1 MADTTST
8 TVTAPKPAHKRILH
22 NLRNISRDEIK
33 ELLLY
38 FAVTLSLFLVGHF
51 HFSFA
56 WIIMILMVFVS
67 WEYQMD
73 EKNKRRDRMEK
84 ALKSSF
90 IDKIENLPSWV
101 YFPEKEQAE
110 WVNSIIDQM
119 WPYVDGM
126 VYKILKETV
135 EPEMQKNMPKA
146 LNTLYFETIDL
157 GNKPP
162 YVANVKSYPSKEERK
177 SEFIFDMDIVYNG
190 DATIK
195 LAVKKVK
202 LGLSN
207 IELRGVLRVIFN
219 PLVAEYNPV
228 GGVTVFFL
236 NRPKL
241 KFDLT
246 NLLNVLDLP
255 GLKSSLRR
263 ITDDVIASFVV
274 LPNRVAVP
282 LAAGVDA
289 SDLQYPIPE
298 GVLRVKVVEAK
309 DLIAKDIGFVK
320 KGKSDPYAIIR
331 IGAQSFRTKMIS
343 NDLNPEWNETF
354 EAFVDNS
361 EGQELEAVIYD
372 EDTSSKDSKI
382 GRLDTEIVSTVETG
396 YQDLWLPL
404 EGVKQGRVHLQLNW
418 FPLSANA
425 SDLEPPQGGGL
436 SVAALIVK
444 PISADALPLTSGQK
458 EALRSVYCEIT
469 VGKTTLQTFQ
479 CYGEKTEWK
488 QALRFLVSDP
498 GGQEAE
504 VKVIEAKGTKT
515 LGKMSFDIR
524 KLLSKDGLT
533 VEETFPL
540 KESGEKSTLTCRFTL
555 RVLNTP
561 DVNPSEPETRSKA
574 EVDAGLTK
582 PEIPLAHSTPIPKL
596 VINGVNPEEQA
607 EAGEEHDKDSDA
619 GSVYDGSIYGSESQ
633 RTDSNDDLTNKG
645 QLDLHL
651 KYSHL
656 KNCLSV
662 TVKSVRELV
671 SRDSPGKTNPL
682 VRLYLLPDRSKRSR
696 RVTRV
701 MKGTLNCVFNETFEY
716 MIGLDQLGTMKID
729 VAVKSDRGFAIGRV
743 RHRLIGLAVVDLSGK
758 HLTEGC
764 DVSCELRKFSLTF

>member
-207 IELRGVLRVIFN
+207 IELRGVLRVIFK

-425 SDLEPPQGGGL
+425 SDLEPPQGKGL

-515 LGKMSFDIR
+515 LGEMSFDIR

-561 DVNPSEPETRSKA
+561 DVNPSEPETR
-574 EVDAGLTK
+574 
-582 PEIPLAHSTPIPKL
+582 
-596 VINGVNPEEQA
+596 
-607 EAGEEHDKDSDA
+607 
-619 GSVYDGSIYGSESQ
+619 
-633 RTDSNDDLTNKG
+633 
-645 QLDLHL
+645 
-651 KYSHL
+651 
-656 KNCLSV
+656 
-662 TVKSVRELV
+662 
-671 SRDSPGKTNPL
+671 
-682 VRLYLLPDRSKRSR
+682 
-696 RVTRV
+696 
-701 MKGTLNCVFNETFEY
+701 
-716 MIGLDQLGTMKID
+716 
-729 VAVKSDRGFAIGRV
+729 
-743 RHRLIGLAVVDLSGK
+743 
-758 HLTEGC
+758 
-764 DVSCELRKFSLTF
+764 

>member
-1 MADTTST
+1 
-8 TVTAPKPAHKRILH
+8 
-22 NLRNISRDEIK
+22 
-33 ELLLY
+33 
-38 FAVTLSLFLVGHF
+38 
-51 HFSFA
+51 
-56 WIIMILMVFVS
+56 MILMVFVS

-207 IELRGVLRVIFN
+207 IELRGVLRVIFK

-425 SDLEPPQGGGL
+425 SDLEPPQGKGL

-488 QALRFLVSDP
+488 QGLRFLVGDP

-561 DVNPSEPETRSKA
+561 DVNPSEPETR
-574 EVDAGLTK
+574 
-582 PEIPLAHSTPIPKL
+582 
-596 VINGVNPEEQA
+596 
-607 EAGEEHDKDSDA
+607 
-619 GSVYDGSIYGSESQ
+619 
-633 RTDSNDDLTNKG
+633 
-645 QLDLHL
+645 
-651 KYSHL
+651 
-656 KNCLSV
+656 
-662 TVKSVRELV
+662 
-671 SRDSPGKTNPL
+671 
-682 VRLYLLPDRSKRSR
+682 
-696 RVTRV
+696 
-701 MKGTLNCVFNETFEY
+701 
-716 MIGLDQLGTMKID
+716 
-729 VAVKSDRGFAIGRV
+729 
-743 RHRLIGLAVVDLSGK
+743 
-758 HLTEGC
+758 
-764 DVSCELRKFSLTF
+764 

>member
-8 TVTAPKPAHKRILH
+8 TVTAPKPVHKRILH

-162 YVANVKSYPSKEERK
+162 YVANVKSYPGKEERK

-207 IELRGVLRVIFN
+207 IELRGVLRVIFK

-425 SDLEPPQGGGL
+425 SDLEPPQGKGL

-515 LGKMSFDIR
+515 LGEMSFDIR

-561 DVNPSEPETRSKA
+561 DVNPSEPETR
-574 EVDAGLTK
+574 
-582 PEIPLAHSTPIPKL
+582 
-596 VINGVNPEEQA
+596 
-607 EAGEEHDKDSDA
+607 
-619 GSVYDGSIYGSESQ
+619 
-633 RTDSNDDLTNKG
+633 
-645 QLDLHL
+645 
-651 KYSHL
+651 
-656 KNCLSV
+656 
-662 TVKSVRELV
+662 
-671 SRDSPGKTNPL
+671 
-682 VRLYLLPDRSKRSR
+682 
-696 RVTRV
+696 
-701 MKGTLNCVFNETFEY
+701 
-716 MIGLDQLGTMKID
+716 
-729 VAVKSDRGFAIGRV
+729 
-743 RHRLIGLAVVDLSGK
+743 
-758 HLTEGC
+758 
-764 DVSCELRKFSLTF
+764 

>member
-1 MADTTST
+1 MADTATAT
-8 TVTAPKPAHKRILH
+8 TTTPKPAYKRIWY
-22 NLRNISRDEIK
+22 NLQHISRDQGK

-38 FAVTLSLFLVGHF
+38 FAVTLSLWLVGHF

-56 WIIMILMVFVS
+56 WIIMILMIFVS
-67 WEYQMD
+67 WEFQMD
-73 EKNKRRDRMEK
+73 KKKKRRERMEK
-84 ALKSSF
+84 AVKSSF

-110 WVNSIIDQM
+110 WINRIIDQM
-119 WPYVDGM
+119 WPYVGEM
-126 VYKILKETV
+126 VYKILKENV

-162 YVANVKSYPSKEERK
+162 YVANVTSYASKDEHKR
-177 SEFIFDMDIVYNG
+177 SEFIFDMDLCYNG

-207 IELRGVLRVIFN
+207 IELRGILRVIFK

-274 LPNRVAVP
+274 LPNRIAVP

-309 DLIAKDIGFVK
+309 NLIAKDVGLVK

-331 IGAQSFRTKMIS
+331 VGAQSFRTKVID
-343 NDLNPEWNETF
+343 NNLNPEWNETF
-354 EAFVDNS
+354 EAFVDNC
-361 EGQELEAVIYD
+361 EGQQLEAVIYD

-382 GRLDTEIVSTVETG
+382 GTLDTDIASTVETG
-396 YQDLWLPL
+396 YRDLWLPL
-404 EGVKQGRVHLQLNW
+404 EGVKQGRVHLQLTW
-418 FPLSANA
+418 FRLSSSP
-425 SDLEPPQGGGL
+425 SDLASPPEKGL

-444 PISADALPLTSGQK
+444 PISASALPLTSGQK
-458 EALRSVYCEIT
+458 EALRSVYCDIT

-479 CYGEKTEWK
+479 CSGEKTEWK
-488 QALRFLVSDP
+488 HALRFLVGDP
-498 GGQEAE
+498 EGQEAE
-504 VKVIEAKGTKT
+504 VKVIEAKGTKL
-515 LGKMSFDIR
+515 LGRMSFNIR
-524 KLLSKDGLT
+524 SLLNKQDLT
-533 VEETFPL
+533 VEEVYPL
-540 KESGEKSTLTCRFTL
+540 EKSGEKSTLTCRFTL
-555 RVLNTP
+555 RILK
-561 DVNPSEPETRSKA
+561 PSETGTR
-574 EVDAGLTK
+574 
-582 PEIPLAHSTPIPKL
+582 
-596 VINGVNPEEQA
+596 
-607 EAGEEHDKDSDA
+607 
-619 GSVYDGSIYGSESQ
+619 
-633 RTDSNDDLTNKG
+633 
-645 QLDLHL
+645 
-651 KYSHL
+651 
-656 KNCLSV
+656 
-662 TVKSVRELV
+662 
-671 SRDSPGKTNPL
+671 
-682 VRLYLLPDRSKRSR
+682 
-696 RVTRV
+696 
-701 MKGTLNCVFNETFEY
+701 
-716 MIGLDQLGTMKID
+716 
-729 VAVKSDRGFAIGRV
+729 
-743 RHRLIGLAVVDLSGK
+743 
-758 HLTEGC
+758 
-764 DVSCELRKFSLTF
+764 

>member
-1 MADTTST
+1 MADTATAT
-8 TVTAPKPAHKRILH
+8 TTTPKPAYKRIWY
-22 NLRNISRDEIK
+22 NLQHISRDQGK

-38 FAVTLSLFLVGHF
+38 FAVTLSLWLVGHF

-56 WIIMILMVFVS
+56 WIIMILMIFVS
-67 WEYQMD
+67 WEFQMD
-73 EKNKRRDRMEK
+73 KKKKRRERMEK
-84 ALKSSF
+84 AVKSSF

-110 WVNSIIDQM
+110 WINRIIDQM
-119 WPYVDGM
+119 WPYVGEM
-126 VYKILKETV
+126 VYKILKENV

-162 YVANVKSYPSKEERK
+162 YVANVTSYASKDEHKR
-177 SEFIFDMDIVYNG
+177 SEFIFDMDLCYNG

-207 IELRGVLRVIFN
+207 IELRGILRVIFK

-274 LPNRVAVP
+274 LPNRIAVP

-309 DLIAKDIGFVK
+309 NLIAKDVGLVK

-331 IGAQSFRTKMIS
+331 VGAQSFRTKVID
-343 NDLNPEWNETF
+343 NNLNPEWNETF
-354 EAFVDNS
+354 EAFVDNC
-361 EGQELEAVIYD
+361 EGQQLEAVIYD

-382 GRLDTEIVSTVETG
+382 GTLDTDIASTVETG
-396 YQDLWLPL
+396 YRDLWLPL
-404 EGVKQGRVHLQLNW
+404 EGVKQGRVHLQLTW
-418 FPLSANA
+418 FRLSSSP
-425 SDLEPPQGGGL
+425 SDLASPPEKDL

-444 PISADALPLTSGQK
+444 PISASALPLTSGQK

-479 CYGEKTEWK
+479 CSGEKTEWK
-488 QALRFLVSDP
+488 HALRFLVGDP
-498 GGQEAE
+498 EGQEAE
-504 VKVIEAKGTKT
+504 VKVIEAKGTKL
-515 LGKMSFDIR
+515 LGRMSFNIR
-524 KLLSKDGLT
+524 SLLNKQDLT
-533 VEETFPL
+533 VEEVYPL
-540 KESGEKSTLTCRFTL
+540 EKSGEKSTLTCRFTL
-555 RVLNTP
+555 RILK
-561 DVNPSEPETRSKA
+561 PSETGTR
-574 EVDAGLTK
+574 
-582 PEIPLAHSTPIPKL
+582 
-596 VINGVNPEEQA
+596 
-607 EAGEEHDKDSDA
+607 
-619 GSVYDGSIYGSESQ
+619 
-633 RTDSNDDLTNKG
+633 
-645 QLDLHL
+645 
-651 KYSHL
+651 
-656 KNCLSV
+656 
-662 TVKSVRELV
+662 
-671 SRDSPGKTNPL
+671 
-682 VRLYLLPDRSKRSR
+682 
-696 RVTRV
+696 
-701 MKGTLNCVFNETFEY
+701 
-716 MIGLDQLGTMKID
+716 
-729 VAVKSDRGFAIGRV
+729 
-743 RHRLIGLAVVDLSGK
+743 
-758 HLTEGC
+758 
-764 DVSCELRKFSLTF
+764 

>member
-207 IELRGVLRVIFN
+207 IELRGVLRVIFK

-425 SDLEPPQGGGL
+425 SDLEPPQGKGL

-561 DVNPSEPETRSKA
+561 DVNPSEPETR
-574 EVDAGLTK
+574 
-582 PEIPLAHSTPIPKL
+582 
-596 VINGVNPEEQA
+596 
-607 EAGEEHDKDSDA
+607 
-619 GSVYDGSIYGSESQ
+619 
-633 RTDSNDDLTNKG
+633 
-645 QLDLHL
+645 
-651 KYSHL
+651 
-656 KNCLSV
+656 
-662 TVKSVRELV
+662 
-671 SRDSPGKTNPL
+671 
-682 VRLYLLPDRSKRSR
+682 
-696 RVTRV
+696 
-701 MKGTLNCVFNETFEY
+701 
-716 MIGLDQLGTMKID
+716 
-729 VAVKSDRGFAIGRV
+729 
-743 RHRLIGLAVVDLSGK
+743 
-758 HLTEGC
+758 
-764 DVSCELRKFSLTF
+764 

>member
-8 TVTAPKPAHKRILH
+8 TVTAPKPVHKRILH

-101 YFPEKEQAE
+101 YYPEKEQAE

-207 IELRGVLRVIFN
+207 IELRGVLRVIFK

-515 LGKMSFDIR
+515 LGEMSFDIR

-561 DVNPSEPETRSKA
+561 DVNPSEPETR
-574 EVDAGLTK
+574 
-582 PEIPLAHSTPIPKL
+582 
-596 VINGVNPEEQA
+596 
-607 EAGEEHDKDSDA
+607 
-619 GSVYDGSIYGSESQ
+619 
-633 RTDSNDDLTNKG
+633 
-645 QLDLHL
+645 
-651 KYSHL
+651 
-656 KNCLSV
+656 
-662 TVKSVRELV
+662 
-671 SRDSPGKTNPL
+671 
-682 VRLYLLPDRSKRSR
+682 
-696 RVTRV
+696 
-701 MKGTLNCVFNETFEY
+701 
-716 MIGLDQLGTMKID
+716 
-729 VAVKSDRGFAIGRV
+729 
-743 RHRLIGLAVVDLSGK
+743 
-758 HLTEGC
+758 
-764 DVSCELRKFSLTF
+764 

>member
-207 IELRGVLRVIFN
+207 IELRGVLRVIFK

-282 LAAGVDA
+282 LATGVDA

-309 DLIAKDIGFVK
+309 NLIAKDIGFVK

-331 IGAQSFRTKMIS
+331 IGAQSFRTKVIS

-425 SDLEPPQGGGL
+425 SDLEPPQGEGL

-488 QALRFLVSDP
+488 QALRFFVGDP

-561 DVNPSEPETRSKA
+561 DVNPSEPETR
-574 EVDAGLTK
+574 
-582 PEIPLAHSTPIPKL
+582 
-596 VINGVNPEEQA
+596 
-607 EAGEEHDKDSDA
+607 
-619 GSVYDGSIYGSESQ
+619 
-633 RTDSNDDLTNKG
+633 
-645 QLDLHL
+645 
-651 KYSHL
+651 
-656 KNCLSV
+656 
-662 TVKSVRELV
+662 
-671 SRDSPGKTNPL
+671 
-682 VRLYLLPDRSKRSR
+682 
-696 RVTRV
+696 
-701 MKGTLNCVFNETFEY
+701 
-716 MIGLDQLGTMKID
+716 
-729 VAVKSDRGFAIGRV
+729 
-743 RHRLIGLAVVDLSGK
+743 
-758 HLTEGC
+758 
-764 DVSCELRKFSLTF
+764 

>member
-8 TVTAPKPAHKRILH
+8 TVTAPKPVHKRILH

-207 IELRGVLRVIFN
+207 IELRGVLRVIFK

-282 LAAGVDA
+282 LATGVDA

-515 LGKMSFDIR
+515 LGEMSFDIR

-561 DVNPSEPETRSKA
+561 DVNPSEPETR
-574 EVDAGLTK
+574 
-582 PEIPLAHSTPIPKL
+582 
-596 VINGVNPEEQA
+596 
-607 EAGEEHDKDSDA
+607 
-619 GSVYDGSIYGSESQ
+619 
-633 RTDSNDDLTNKG
+633 
-645 QLDLHL
+645 
-651 KYSHL
+651 
-656 KNCLSV
+656 
-662 TVKSVRELV
+662 
-671 SRDSPGKTNPL
+671 
-682 VRLYLLPDRSKRSR
+682 
-696 RVTRV
+696 
-701 MKGTLNCVFNETFEY
+701 
-716 MIGLDQLGTMKID
+716 
-729 VAVKSDRGFAIGRV
+729 
-743 RHRLIGLAVVDLSGK
+743 
-758 HLTEGC
+758 
-764 DVSCELRKFSLTF
+764 

>member
-207 IELRGVLRVIFN
+207 IELRGVLRVIFK

-425 SDLEPPQGGGL
+425 SDLEPPQGEGL

-488 QALRFLVSDP
+488 QALRFLVGDL

-561 DVNPSEPETRSKA
+561 DVNPSEPETR
-574 EVDAGLTK
+574 
-582 PEIPLAHSTPIPKL
+582 
-596 VINGVNPEEQA
+596 
-607 EAGEEHDKDSDA
+607 
-619 GSVYDGSIYGSESQ
+619 
-633 RTDSNDDLTNKG
+633 
-645 QLDLHL
+645 
-651 KYSHL
+651 
-656 KNCLSV
+656 
-662 TVKSVRELV
+662 
-671 SRDSPGKTNPL
+671 
-682 VRLYLLPDRSKRSR
+682 
-696 RVTRV
+696 
-701 MKGTLNCVFNETFEY
+701 
-716 MIGLDQLGTMKID
+716 
-729 VAVKSDRGFAIGRV
+729 
-743 RHRLIGLAVVDLSGK
+743 
-758 HLTEGC
+758 
-764 DVSCELRKFSLTF
+764 

>member
-1 MADTTST
+1 MAEPSPETAAA
-8 TVTAPKPAHKRILH
+8 APKPAYKRILY
-22 NLRNISRDEIK
+22 NLQHISRDQSK

-38 FAVTLSLFLVGHF
+38 FGVTLSLWLVGHY

-56 WIIMILMVFVS
+56 WIIMILMIFVS
-67 WEYQMD
+67 WEFQM
-73 EKNKRRDRMEK
+73 EQKQKRRDRMEK
-84 ALKSSF
+84 AVKSSF

-110 WVNSIIDQM
+110 WVNRIIDQM
-119 WPYVDGM
+119 WPYVGEM
-126 VYKILKETV
+126 VYKILKESV

-162 YVANVKSYPSKEERK
+162 YVANVTSYVSKNENKK
-177 SEFIFDMDIVYNG
+177 SEFIFDMDLCYNG

-195 LAVKKVK
+195 LAVKRVK

-207 IELRGVLRVIFN
+207 IELRGILRVIFK

-274 LPNRVAVP
+274 LPNRIAIP
-282 LAAGVDA
+282 LASGVDA

-309 DLIAKDIGFVK
+309 NLIAKDFGLVK

-331 IGAQSFRTKMIS
+331 VGAQSFRTKVVE

-382 GRLDTEIVSTVETG
+382 GALDTDIASTVETG
-396 YQDLWLPL
+396 YRDLWLPL
-404 EGVKQGRVHLQLNW
+404 EGVKQGRVHFQMVW
-418 FPLSANA
+418 FPLSSSP
-425 SDLEPPQGGGL
+425 SDLTPPPEKGL
-436 SVAALIVK
+436 SVAALFVK
-444 PISADALPLTSGQK
+444 PISASALPLTSGQK
-458 EALRSVYCEIT
+458 EALQSIYCEIT
-469 VGKTTLQTFQ
+469 VGKTTRQTFQ
-479 CYGEKTEWK
+479 CTGEKTEWK
-488 QALRFLVSDP
+488 QALRFLVGDP
-498 GGQEAE
+498 EGQEAE

-515 LGKMSFDIR
+515 LGRMSFNIR
-524 KLLSKDGLT
+524 SLLNKPGLT
-533 VEETFPL
+533 MEEVFPL
-540 KESGEKSTLTCRFTL
+540 EKSGEKSTLTCRFTL
-555 RVLNTP
+555 RVF
-561 DVNPSEPETRSKA
+561 
-574 EVDAGLTK
+574 K
-582 PEIPLAHSTPIPKL
+582 P
-596 VINGVNPEEQA
+596 
-607 EAGEEHDKDSDA
+607 
-619 GSVYDGSIYGSESQ
+619 
-633 RTDSNDDLTNKG
+633 R
-645 QLDLHL
+645 
-651 KYSHL
+651 
-656 KNCLSV
+656 
-662 TVKSVRELV
+662 
-671 SRDSPGKTNPL
+671 
-682 VRLYLLPDRSKRSR
+682 
-696 RVTRV
+696 
-701 MKGTLNCVFNETFEY
+701 
-716 MIGLDQLGTMKID
+716 
-729 VAVKSDRGFAIGRV
+729 
-743 RHRLIGLAVVDLSGK
+743 
-758 HLTEGC
+758 
-764 DVSCELRKFSLTF
+764 